1 MQPRWPQS
9 TVLLIALSAVAG
21 LILLDGSRAEALWDG
36 HKLHAVCAQV
46 RERQLGGDCAAYVR
60 GVIDHF
66 HEVLAARCP
75 HQTVSFGAILEEV
88 ISYVE
93 DHPSARD
100 QPAPALI
107 LASLKQRY
115 GCAF

>member
-75 HQTVSFGAILEEV
+75 HQTVSFTRRSALARSWRRSSATWRTTRPRAI
-88 ISYVE
+88 S
-93 DHPSARD
+93 PPPRSSWRA
-100 QPAPALI
+100 
-107 LASLKQRY
+107 
-115 GCAF
+115 